1 MAKAPTADEI
11 ASSFLER
18 PMPIIGKPT
27 RALLIPLREIIHA
40 NASQVQT
47 TLGGGVYGY
56 LGAMLDVD
64 DYMDLEDAAEFEIPD
79 HPGNIIADGHVG
91 TQYAIA
97 DALRANKE
105 KLRQF
110 DEYNVVMQA
119 LRKQIV
125 DTVEDKYIMSMRNK
139 YTRYNS
145 VHPKDLLKYL
155 FDTYGKITPED
166 VIENERKF
174 TEEWDGDEAFEV
186 VIERI
191 NNCIDFAIEAECAYS
206 HKQIMNHALT
216 IVAKT
221 GLYADDLKIWKK
233 LPADEQTWS
242 KFQEFMLEAQ
252 TEFRQQQ
259 KTNKQIGYGLH
270 AAKMEIAAELIAAAA
285 ANSNNNAISMQEFML
300 MFNNKFENLEKA
312 MDAKLALICQPVGE
326 KPAKPARPPRI
337 IDNNTYCWTHGYRVS
352 ATHNSKT
359 CTRRA
364 TGHQEEATRSNNM
377 GGSQVGKPNQA

>member
-125 DTVEDKYIMSMRNK
+125 DTVEEKYIMSLRNK

-191 NNCIDFAIEAECAYS
+191 NNCIDFAIEAESAYS

-285 ANSNNNAISMQEFML
+285 NGNNNAISMQEFML

-326 KPAKPARPPRI
+326 KPAKPARPPH
-337 IDNNTYCWTHGYRVS
+337 IDNNTYCWTHGYCVS